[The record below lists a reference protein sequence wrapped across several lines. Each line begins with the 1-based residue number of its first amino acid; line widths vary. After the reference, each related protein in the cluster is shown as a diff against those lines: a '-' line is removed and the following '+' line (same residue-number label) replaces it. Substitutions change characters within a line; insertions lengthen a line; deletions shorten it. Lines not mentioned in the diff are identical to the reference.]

1 MTTVLDAFRGQLSL
15 GAVLALLALGVLAVP
30 VLVVQYRR
38 FGVVDRGRAA
48 GFYLFA
54 VYAVFVVAL
63 TLLPLP
69 SPDDVV
75 CVGRN
80 LEPFAFVGAVR
91 GDLAEGHSP
100 LSSPALF
107 QLLYNVAMFV
117 PGGVLL
123 RRSFRW
129 SLPRVLV
136 VALAASAAIEAV
148 QGSGVLGLYDCAY
161 RVLDVDDVL
170 TNVGGALIGALLAP
184 AVVVVPHPGHGAAR
198 SGRSG
203 PLRRATAAA
212 VDFLLVGL
220 LDGGSLIGLG
230 VSLLFVFVAVPVLA
244 GGATPGQRLVRAA
257 VVQWDGRPAAR
268 RALLVRGVLV
278 SGPWFVVAAF
288 SRWSGDR
295 AAELP
300 GLVVVAPLVL
310 WAGLVAAVIG
320 TVALRRD
327 DRAPQ
332 DLLTGTDLR
341 VSARG
346 RDSVRSGPRRNRR
359 EAACRW
365 AVRWAARR
373 AGAVAR

>member
-48 GFYLFA
+48 GVYLFA

-129 SLPRVLV
+129 SLPRVVV

-220 LDGGSLIGLG
+220 LDGDSLIGLG

-244 GGATPGQRLVRAA
+244 GGVTPGQRLVRAA
-257 VVQWDGRPAAR
+257 VVQRDGRPAAR

-278 SGPWFVVAAF
+278 SGPWFVVAAL
-288 SRWSGDR
+288 SRWASDR

-346 RDSVRSGPRRNRR
+346 RDSAVG
-359 EAACRW
+359 AAEEP
-365 AVRWAARR
+365 A
-373 AGAVAR
+373 